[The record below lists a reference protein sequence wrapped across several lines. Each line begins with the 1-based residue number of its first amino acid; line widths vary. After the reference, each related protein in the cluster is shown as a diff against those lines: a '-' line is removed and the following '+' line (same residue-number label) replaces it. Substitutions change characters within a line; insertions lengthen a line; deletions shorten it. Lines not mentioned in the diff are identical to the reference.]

1 MAGPWLLALL
11 LGNVAPA
18 LSLRGFQPTPPV
30 VKKVQPKIVGGCATT
45 QFGCCPGSKKAA
57 SGPNYAGCEGGT
69 HVVIKIV
76 IPESDYTPPELSE
89 FEVGCYYKEDPDN
102 EKGGGMGKSYR
113 GLMQHTASGR
123 VCKRWTA
130 ASKKE
135 AFKPIADSFEP
146 IDPEKPEGTKKT
158 TWGNGVG
165 NHNFCRNPDQ
175 SEEKPWCYTEDP
187 NPDHHKEVCDIP
199 VCSGEK
205 RNFKEEAKRLGE
217 HVAEG
222 LFCECADQLYG
233 STTTTKDTYVPL
245 VLLSGKLGKVGESCD
260 CPDGSSGVLALVAQ
274 KVGTSQ
280 VSVSSRQ

>member
-1 MAGPWLLALL
+1 MMRAVPLSLL
-11 LGNVAPA
+11 LSGAAPA
-18 LSLRGFQPTPPV
+18 FSLRGFQPTPPAG
-30 VKKVQPKIVGGCATT
+30 KNPDGPTPPAPKGPGGGPTPPAPKDCAGT
-45 QFGCCPGSKKAA
+45 QFGCCPGSDIAA
-57 SGPNYAGCEGGT
+57 TGPDYAGCPAS
-69 HVVIKIV
+69 HVVIKIK

-89 FEVGCYYKEDPDN
+89 FEVGCYYKEDPDF

-113 GLMQHTASGR
+113 GRMQHTASGR

-135 AFKPIADSFEP
+135 AFKPIAESFEP

-175 SEEKPWCYTEDP
+175 SEE
-187 NPDHHKEVCDIP
+187 VCEIP
-199 VCSGEK
+199 VCPKSK
-205 RNFKEEAKRLGE
+205 RNFIEEAKRLGE

-222 LFCECADQLYG
+222 LFCKCADQLYG

-245 VLLSGKLGKVGESCD
+245 VLLS
-260 CPDGSSGVLALVAQ
+260 
-274 KVGTSQ
+274 
-280 VSVSSRQ
+280 

>member
-1 MAGPWLLALL
+1 MAAPWLLAFL
-11 LGNVAPA
+11 LGNAVPV

-30 VKKVQPKIVGGCATT
+30 VKKPTEIVLGGCAGT
-45 QFGCCPGSKKAA
+45 QFGCCPGSEKAA

-146 IDPEKPEGTKKT
+146 IDPEKPEGTKKS